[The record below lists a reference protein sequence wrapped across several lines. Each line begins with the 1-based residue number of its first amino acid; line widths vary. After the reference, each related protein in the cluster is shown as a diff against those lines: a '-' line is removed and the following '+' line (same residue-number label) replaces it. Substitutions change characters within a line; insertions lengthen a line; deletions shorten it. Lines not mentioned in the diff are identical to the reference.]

1 MSTSETPTP
10 TDSQQAIVAKAPAT
24 AETQAFAL
32 LQRQAT
38 MLASSTLVPKD
49 FQGNVA
55 NCCIGLEIAN
65 RLRASAFMVIQNIDI
80 IHGRP
85 SFRATFLIAMVN
97 ASGRFTPLQFRMEGD
112 KANRSCVA
120 HCKDATTGE
129 AIEGPEVS
137 MAMAKAEGWSTKN
150 GSKWLTMPELM
161 LRYRAAAFFARLYAP
176 DITLGMQTAEE
187 LRDVEIDVTPPK
199 RTAARAMPIDVF
211 KKPEPIEAPKE
222 TPAIEAE
229 PVTSEGNPVFDDFL
243 LSIGEVNTASDL
255 MSYKDQC
262 SEFENETERTI
273 AKAAVAKQAEALGV
287 KWDGAQY
294 VAA

>member
-120 HCKDATTGE
+120 HCKDAATGE
-129 AIEGPEVS
+129 IIEGPEVS

-199 RTAARAMPIDVF
+199 RIAARAVPLNPFPQPVAID
-211 KKPEPIEAPKE
+211 AP
-222 TPAIEAE
+222 TVEAE
-229 PVTSEGNPVFDDFL
+229 PVTAEGNPVFDDFL

-255 MSYKDQC
+255 MIYKDQC
-262 SEFENETERTI
+262 AEFENETERTI

>member
-1 MSTSETPTP
+1 MSQPDTQITTTAPQSSAIQTTPTP
-10 TDSQQAIVAKAPAT
+10 DA
-24 AETQAFAL
+24 QAFAL

-38 MLASSTLVPKD
+38 LLANSTLVPKD
-49 FQGNVA
+49 FQGNIA
-55 NCCIGLEIAN
+55 NCSIGLEIAN

-120 HCKDATTGE
+120 HCKDSATGE
-129 AIEGPEVS
+129 VIEGPEVS

-199 RTAARAMPIDVF
+199 RTAARAVPLNPF
-211 KKPEPIEAPKE
+211 PQPAAIEAP
-222 TPAIEAE
+222 TVEAE
-229 PVTSEGNPVFDDFL
+229 PVTAEGNPVFDDFL

-262 SEFENETERTI
+262 AEFENETERTI
-273 AKAAVAKQAEALGV
+273 AKSAVAKQAEALGV

>member
-1 MSTSETPTP
+1 MSQPDSQIAPAPAQTSAIQTTPTP
-10 TDSQQAIVAKAPAT
+10 DA
-24 AETQAFAL
+24 QAFAL

-38 MLASSTLVPKD
+38 LLANSTLVPKD
-49 FQGNVA
+49 FQGNIA
-55 NCCIGLEIAN
+55 NCSIGLEIAN

-129 AIEGPEVS
+129 VIEGPEVS

-150 GSKWLTMPELM
+150 GSKWIAMPELM

-199 RTAARAMPIDVF
+199 RAAARAVPLNPF
-211 KKPEPIEAPKE
+211 PQPA
-222 TPAIEAE
+222 AIEAHKE
-229 PVTSEGNPVFDDFL
+229 PPAIIEAVEAENGQLVNFLRDLNDVDTIEG
-243 LSIGEVNTASDL
+243 LSAFKLDCANFIQESD
-255 MSYKDQC
+255 
-262 SEFENETERTI
+262 RT
-273 AKAAVAKQAEALGV
+273 VAKRAVDEQAESLALR
-287 KWDGAQY
+287 WDEKTGQY
-294 VAA
+294 LPV